1 MVFEVIH
8 PCDRTHKGKDFVASF
23 WKRKSNTIMV
33 EDMWFNAVLKINYFD
48 ELLTTL
54 KEMEKGYDKVKNT
67 VNVSVVSDDFIK
79 VDITNTGTTSLT
91 IERVKYFSSS
101 DLA

>member
-23 WKRKSNTIMV
+23 WKRKSNTIMI

-67 VNVSVVSDDFIK
+67 VNVSVESDDFIR
-79 VDITNTGTTSLT
+79 VDISNTGTTSLT
-91 IERVKYFSSS
+91 IERVK
-101 DLA
+101 

>member
-1 MVFEVIH
+1 MWLQCGLLIFGVLVFALAI
-8 PCDRTHKGKDFVASF
+8 R
-23 WKRKSNTIMV
+23 IMI

-91 IERVKYFSSS
+91 IERVK
-101 DLA
+101 

>member
-1 MVFEVIH
+1 MNYSVFGYKV
-8 PCDRTHKGKDFVASF
+8 F
-23 WKRKSNTIMV
+23 KR
-33 EDMWFNAVLKINYFD
+33 FNAVSKINYFG
-48 ELLTTL
+48 ELLTKL

-91 IERVKYFSSS
+91 IERVK
-101 DLA
+101 

>member
-23 WKRKSNTIMV
+23 WKRKSNTIMIK
-33 EDMWFNAVLKINYFD
+33 DMWFNAVLKINYFD

-54 KEMEKGYDKVKNT
+54 KEM
-67 VNVSVVSDDFIK
+67 
-79 VDITNTGTTSLT
+79 
-91 IERVKYFSSS
+91 
-101 DLA
+101 

>member
-23 WKRKSNTIMV
+23 WKRKSNTIMI

-67 VNVSVVSDDFIK
+67 VNLSVSEDFIRI
-79 VDITNTGTTSLT
+79 DISSTGTTSLT
-91 IERVKYFSSS
+91 IERVK
-101 DLA
+101 

>member
-1 MVFEVIH
+1 MIFEVIH

-23 WKRKSNTIMV
+23 WKRKSNTIMI
-33 EDMWFNAVLKINYFD
+33 EDMWFNAVSKINYFD
-48 ELLTTL
+48 ELLLKL

-91 IERVKYFSSS
+91 IERVK
-101 DLA
+101 